1 MGASTVPVH
10 KDGLVITANQV
21 SLRFLHSK
29 EDCKDQE
36 TINQVHVFQ
45 KGSLLMFKTLFYKLK
60 LVYNVLEESIK
71 QAHEKF
77 QRSEL

>member
-21 SLRFLHSK
+21 SLRCLLCK
-29 EDCKDQE
+29 ENGKDQE
-36 TINQVHVFQ
+36 TIKSSSCFP
-45 KGSLLMFKTLFYKLK
+45 KSLKTLFSKLK